1 MDLVSF
7 LLLLLIA
14 ALCGAAG
21 QALVGYD
28 LGGCLVSIVIGLIG
42 AYVGIWLAGQLGL
55 PTFLVVNV
63 GGQPFPIVWAV
74 LGSALLALGFGL
86 IRRASR
92 RV

>member
-1 MDLVSF
+1 MDLLSF

-42 AYVGIWLAGQLGL
+42 AYVGTWLAGALGL
-55 PTFLVVNV
+55 PAFLVLEV

-86 IRRASR
+86 LRRASR